1 MNCKPMPAVMNIEIK
16 DSRLLNEIQKEFNK
30 EFPYLK
36 IEFFES
42 PHKRKEALPKSKMY
56 PSNRQIGSCRRTHDE
71 GPINIEGHD
80 TVAKFEQAMWDNFGL
95 SVQVFRR
102 SGNLWIETS
111 LTDSWTLERQNKE
124 GLELSVHRNPYKDA
138 EDNDLTDR
146 DKWE

>member
-1 MNCKPMPAVMNIEIK
+1 MKIEIK
-16 DSRLLNEIQKEFNK
+16 DSRLVTEIQKEFNA

-36 IEFFES
+36 IEFFDS

-56 PSNRQIGSCRRTHDE
+56 TANRSIATCRKKHNEGMASIERT
-71 GPINIEGHD
+71 D
-80 TVAKFEQAMWDNFGL
+80 TVANFEQAMWENFAL

-124 GLELSVHRNPYKDA
+124 GFELSEQRNPYKEA
-138 EDNDLTDR
+138 EETDLTDR

>member
-1 MNCKPMPAVMNIEIK
+1 MKIEIK
-16 DSRLLNEIQKEFNK
+16 DTRLVTEIQKEFNSV
-30 EFPYLK
+30 FPYLK

-42 PHKRKEALPKSKMY
+42 PHKPKEALPKSKMY
-56 PSNRQIGSCRRTHDE
+56 NANRAIGTCRRKHNE
-71 GPINIEGHD
+71 GMATVEGSYS
-80 TVAKFEQAMWDNFGL
+80 VARFEQTMWDDFGL

-124 GLELSVHRNPYKDA
+124 GFELSEQRNPYKEA
-138 EDNDLTDR
+138 EETDLTDR

>member
-1 MNCKPMPAVMNIEIK
+1 MQAVMNIEIK
-16 DSRLLNEIQKEFNK
+16 DSRLLNEIQKEFNR

-56 PSNRQIGSCRRTHDE
+56 ASNRQIGTCRRIHEE
-71 GPINIEGHD
+71 GPITVEGHD

-138 EDNDLTDR
+138 EENDLTDR